1 MNRRI
6 EKINKPAS
14 DSVLLLCSDISDR
27 LGSRGSFDVS
37 VIPGDL
43 LLSDH
48 GNRLAKRNTI
58 ADLSSG
64 PRVNLEGRKQQ
75 KIVTIIKL
83 KRAEAL
89 SFSIF
94 LYILDHRRGKSSFSL
109 IKKVGQSVLKQ

>member
-1 MNRRI
+1 MNRKN
-6 EKINKPAS
+6 EKMNKRAS
-14 DSVLLLCSDISDR
+14 DSGLLLCSDISDR

-75 KIVTIIKL
+75 NIVTIIKL
-83 KRAEAL
+83 KT
-89 SFSIF
+89 
-94 LYILDHRRGKSSFSL
+94 RRGFVVML
-109 IKKVGQSVLKQ
+109 

>member
-1 MNRRI
+1 MNKR
-6 EKINKPAS
+6 AS

-43 LLSDH
+43 LLNDH

-64 PRVNLEGRKQQ
+64 PRVNLEGRKQKKNCYNY
-75 KIVTIIKL
+75 KIKN
-83 KRAEAL
+83 AL
-89 SFSIF
+89 R
-94 LYILDHRRGKSSFSL
+94 L
-109 IKKVGQSVLKQ
+109 

>member
-1 MNRRI
+1 MNRRF
-6 EKINKPAS
+6 EKMNKRAS

-37 VIPGDL
+37 VIPGNL

-83 KRAEAL
+83 KTR
-89 SFSIF
+89 
-94 LYILDHRRGKSSFSL
+94 
-109 IKKVGQSVLKQ
+109 